1 MAKSKVE
8 NMDIHDLP
16 TMLAML
22 KSMYGRFETNIKDA
36 AKLEADASVRE
47 TLLLFVQ
54 DQIT

>member
-1 MAKSKVE
+1 
-8 NMDIHDLP
+8 MDIHDLP